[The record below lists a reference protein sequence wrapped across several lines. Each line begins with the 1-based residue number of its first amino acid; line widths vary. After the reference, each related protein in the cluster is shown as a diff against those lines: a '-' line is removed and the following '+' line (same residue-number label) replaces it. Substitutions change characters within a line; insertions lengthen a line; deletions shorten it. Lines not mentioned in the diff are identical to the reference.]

1 MLNFEYKG
9 ISQGKYVEGE
19 IEALNNAEAAHKLK
33 DKKVIITKLKETK
46 KKKVVTKKEKTSF
59 SFGTGI
65 KPQEILIFCKQFA
78 TMLRAGLP
86 VLNTLDML
94 EGQTSRP
101 PMKKVISTIKK
112 DLESG
117 NALSKCFEK
126 HTKIF
131 DTVVVNLIKAGEAS
145 GKLDTFLQKIV
156 TNLEKREKIK
166 SQIKSALFY
175 PGVLFSVAILVTVFM
190 LMNVVPT
197 FVNMY
202 EGMGMADDLPTPTA
216 VIMSM
221 SEFVR
226 SSGGFFLLVFIIS
239 FVFGFKFLIK
249 KNYEVRKNWHRIMM
263 KLPIFGNLIRKSILA
278 KVSLVLGNL
287 NQAGVDLIESIDIA
301 KSVTDNVIVVEAL
314 ERIKKGVFSGE
325 TLADL
330 FNKEK
335 IFPPTF
341 SQLIS
346 VGEQTGSLDEMFG
359 SVALYYE
366 EEFDVAVAN
375 LASLIEPI
383 MIVFMGITI
392 GGLMLA
398 MYAPIFNVGAII
410 GWLLVI
416 LGLIKIIDLFEDN
429 LHNNK
434 NIKTLMRI

>member
-1 MLNFEYKG
+1 MLNFQYKG
-9 ISQGKYVEGE
+9 ISQGKYIEGE

-33 DKKVIITKLKETK
+33 EKKVIITKLKEAK

-59 SFGTGI
+59 TFGTGV
-65 KPQEILIFCKQFA
+65 KAQEILIFCKQFA
-78 TMLRAGLP
+78 TMMRAGLP
-86 VLNTLDML
+86 VLNTLEML
-94 EGQTSRP
+94 EGQTKRP
-101 PMKKVISTIKK
+101 PMKKIIQTIKK

-117 NALSKCFEK
+117 NSLAKCFEK
-126 HTKIF
+126 HPKIF

-145 GKLDTFLQKIV
+145 GKLDVFLQKIV
-156 TNLEKREKIK
+156 INLEKREKIK

-175 PGVLFSVAILVTVFM
+175 PGVLFSVAIMVTVFM

-202 EGMGMADDLPTPTA
+202 ESMGMKDDLPTPTA

-226 SSGGFFLLVFIIS
+226 SSGGLFLLIFIILS
-239 FVFGFKFLIK
+239 VVGFKYLMS
-249 KNYEVRKNWHRIMM
+249 KNYIVKKTWHQIML
-263 KLPIFGNLIRKSILA
+263 KLPIFGNLINKSILA

-301 KSVTDNVIVVEAL
+301 KSVTDNVIVIEAL
-314 ERIKKGVFSGE
+314 ENIKKGVFSGE
-325 TLADL
+325 TLTDL

-335 IFPPTF
+335 IFPATF

-359 SVALYYE
+359 SIAIYYE

-410 GWLLVI
+410 G
-416 LGLIKIIDLFEDN
+416 
-429 LHNNK
+429 
-434 NIKTLMRI
+434 

>member
-46 KKKVVTKKEKTSF
+46 KKKAVTKKEKISF

-86 VLNTLDML
+86 VLNTLEML

-216 VIMSM
+216 VIMTM

-226 SSGGFFLLVFIIS
+226 SSGGFFLLVFIVS

-263 KLPIFGNLIRKSILA
+263 KLPVFGNLIKKSILA

-346 VGEQTGSLDEMFG
+346 VGEQTGSLDEMFS

-410 GWLLVI
+410 G
-416 LGLIKIIDLFEDN
+416 
-429 LHNNK
+429 
-434 NIKTLMRI
+434 

>member
-9 ISQGKYVEGE
+9 ISLGKYVEGE

-33 DKKVIITKLKETK
+33 EQKVIITKLKEAK
-46 KKKVVTKKEKTSF
+46 KKKAVTKKEKKSF
-59 SFGTGI
+59 TFGTGI
-65 KPQEILIFCKQFA
+65 KAQEILIFCKQFA

-86 VLNTLDML
+86 VLNTLEML
-94 EGQTSRP
+94 EGQTTRP
-101 PMKKVISTIKK
+101 PMKKVIQTIKK

-126 HTKIF
+126 HPKIF

-156 TNLEKREKIK
+156 VSLEKREKIK

-202 EGMGMADDLPTPTA
+202 EGMGMGDDLPTPTA

-221 SEFVR
+221 SEFIR
-226 SSGGFFLLVFIIS
+226 SSGGFFLLVFIIL
-239 FVFGFKFLIK
+239 FVVGFKYLVS
-249 KNYEVRKNWHRIMM
+249 KNYNVKKAWHKTML
-263 KLPIFGNLIRKSILA
+263 KLPVFGNLINKSILA

-301 KSVTDNVIVVEAL
+301 KSVTDNVVVVESL
-314 ERIKKGVFSGE
+314 ENIKKGVFSGE
-325 TLADL
+325 TLTDL
-330 FNKEK
+330 FGKEK

-359 SVALYYE
+359 SVAIYYE

-410 GWLLVI
+410 G
-416 LGLIKIIDLFEDN
+416 
-429 LHNNK
+429 
-434 NIKTLMRI
+434 

>member
-33 DKKVIITKLKETK
+33 EQKVIITKLKEAK

-86 VLNTLDML
+86 VLNTLEML
-94 EGQTSRP
+94 DGQTKRL
-101 PMKKVISTIKK
+101 PMKKVIQTIKK

-117 NALSKCFEK
+117 NALSKCFDK
-126 HTKIF
+126 HPKIF

-156 TNLEKREKIK
+156 LNLEKREKIK

-175 PGVLFSVAILVTVFM
+175 PGVLFSVAMLVTVFM

-197 FVNMY
+197 FVDMY
-202 EGMGMADDLPTPTA
+202 EGMGMGDDLPTPTA

-226 SSGGFFLLVFIIS
+226 SSGGLFLLIFIIL
-239 FVFGFKFLIK
+239 FVVGFKFLIN
-249 KNYEVRKNWHRIMM
+249 KNYNIKKGWHQVVL
-263 KLPIFGNLIRKSILA
+263 KLPIFGNLINKSILA

-301 KSVTDNVIVVEAL
+301 KSVTDNVVVIEAL
-314 ERIKKGVFSGE
+314 ENIKKGVFSGE
-325 TLADL
+325 TLTDL

-335 IFPPTF
+335 IFPATF
-341 SQLIS
+341 TQLIS

-359 SVALYYE
+359 SVAIYYE

-398 MYAPIFNVGAII
+398 MYAPIFNVGAVI
-410 GWLLVI
+410 G
-416 LGLIKIIDLFEDN
+416 
-429 LHNNK
+429 
-434 NIKTLMRI
+434 

>member
-9 ISQGKYVEGE
+9 IALGKYVEGE

-33 DKKVIITKLKETK
+33 DKKVIITKLKEAK
-46 KKKVVTKKEKTSF
+46 KKKVVIKKEKTSF

-94 EGQTSRP
+94 EGQTARP

-126 HTKIF
+126 HSKIF

-156 TNLEKREKIK
+156 INLEKREKIK

-226 SSGGFFLLVFIIS
+226 SSGGFFLLMFIIS

-249 KNYEVRKNWHRIMM
+249 KNYEVRKNWHRVIM
-263 KLPIFGNLIRKSILA
+263 KLPIFGNLIQKSILA

-325 TLADL
+325 SLTDL

-335 IFPPTF
+335 IFPTTF
-341 SQLIS
+341 SQLIA

-359 SVALYYE
+359 SIAIYYE

-410 GWLLVI
+410 G
-416 LGLIKIIDLFEDN
+416 
-429 LHNNK
+429 
-434 NIKTLMRI
+434 

>member
-33 DKKVIITKLKETK
+33 DQKVIITKLKEAK
-46 KKKVVTKKEKTSF
+46 KKKLVSKKEKTSF

-65 KPQEILIFCKQFA
+65 KAQEILIFCKQFA

-86 VLNTLDML
+86 VLNTLEML
-94 EGQTSRP
+94 EGQTTRP
-101 PMKKVISTIKK
+101 PMKKVIQTIKK

-126 HTKIF
+126 HPKIF

-156 TNLEKREKIK
+156 ISLEKREKIK

-202 EGMGMADDLPTPTA
+202 EGMGMGDDLPTPTA

-226 SSGGFFLLVFIIS
+226 SSGGLFLLISIIL
-239 FVFGFKFLIK
+239 FVVGFKYLIS
-249 KNYEVRKNWHRIMM
+249 KNYGVKKAWHQIML
-263 KLPIFGNLIRKSILA
+263 KLPVFGNLINKSILA

-301 KSVTDNVIVVEAL
+301 KSVTDNVIVIEAL
-314 ERIKKGVFSGE
+314 ENIKKGVFSGE
-325 TLADL
+325 TLTDL
-330 FNKEK
+330 FAKEK

-359 SVALYYE
+359 SVAIYYE

-410 GWLLVI
+410 G
-416 LGLIKIIDLFEDN
+416 
-429 LHNNK
+429 
-434 NIKTLMRI
+434 

>member
-9 ISQGKYVEGE
+9 IALGKYVEGE

-33 DKKVIITKLKETK
+33 DKKVIITKLKEAK
-46 KKKVVTKKEKTSF
+46 KKKVATKKEKTSF

-101 PMKKVISTIKK
+101 PMKKVIATIKK

-156 TNLEKREKIK
+156 INLEKREKIK

-249 KNYEVRKNWHRIMM
+249 KNYEVRKNWHRVTL
-263 KLPIFGNLIRKSILA
+263 KLPIFGNLIQKSILA

-325 TLADL
+325 SLTDL

-346 VGEQTGSLDEMFG
+346 VGEQTGSLDEMFN
-359 SVALYYE
+359 SIAIYYE

-410 GWLLVI
+410 G
-416 LGLIKIIDLFEDN
+416 
-429 LHNNK
+429 
-434 NIKTLMRI
+434 

>member
-9 ISQGKYVEGE
+9 ISYGKYVEGE

-33 DKKVIITKLKETK
+33 EQKVIITKLKETK
-46 KKKVVTKKEKTSF
+46 KKKAVVKKEKKSF

-65 KPQEILIFCKQFA
+65 KAQEILIFCKQFA

-86 VLNTLDML
+86 VLNTLEML
-94 EGQTSRP
+94 EGQTTRP
-101 PMKKVISTIKK
+101 PMKKVIQTIKK

-126 HTKIF
+126 HPKIF

-156 TNLEKREKIK
+156 VSLEKREKIK

-202 EGMGMADDLPTPTA
+202 EGMGMGDNLPTPTA

-226 SSGGFFLLVFIIS
+226 SSGGLFLLIFIIL
-239 FVFGFKFLIK
+239 FVVGFKYLMT
-249 KNYEVRKNWHRIMM
+249 KNYNVKKAWHKTML
-263 KLPIFGNLIRKSILA
+263 KLPVFGNLINKSILA

-301 KSVTDNVIVVEAL
+301 KSVTDNVVVIEAL
-314 ERIKKGVFSGE
+314 ENIKKGVFSGE
-325 TLADL
+325 TLTDL
-330 FNKEK
+330 FGKEK

-359 SVALYYE
+359 SVAIYYE

-410 GWLLVI
+410 
-416 LGLIKIIDLFEDN
+416 N
-429 LHNNK
+429 
-434 NIKTLMRI
+434 

>member
-9 ISQGKYVEGE
+9 ISYGKYVEGE

-33 DKKVIITKLKETK
+33 EQKVIITKLKETK
-46 KKKVVTKKEKTSF
+46 KKKAIVKKEKKSL
-59 SFGTGI
+59 SFGTGV
-65 KPQEILIFCKQFA
+65 KAQEILIFCKQFA

-86 VLNTLDML
+86 VLNTLEML
-94 EGQTSRP
+94 DGQTKRP
-101 PMKKVISTIKK
+101 GMKKVIQTIKK

-126 HTKIF
+126 HPKVF

-156 TNLEKREKIK
+156 VSLEKREKIK

-190 LMNVVPT
+190 LMKVVPT

-202 EGMGMADDLPTPTA
+202 EGMGMGDDLPTPTA

-221 SEFVR
+221 SEFIR
-226 SSGGFFLLVFIIS
+226 SSGGFFLLIFLIT
-239 FVFGFKFLIK
+239 FVVGFKFLIN
-249 KNYEVRKNWHRIMM
+249 KNYNIKKAWHQILLKM
-263 KLPIFGNLIRKSILA
+263 PVFGNLINKSILA

-301 KSVTDNVIVVEAL
+301 KSVTDNVVVIESL
-314 ERIKKGVFSGE
+314 ENIKKGVFSGE
-325 TLADL
+325 TLTDL
-330 FNKEK
+330 FHKEK

-359 SVALYYE
+359 SVAIYYE
-366 EEFDVAVAN
+366 EEFDVAVGN
-375 LASLIEPI
+375 LSSLIEPI

-410 GWLLVI
+410 
-416 LGLIKIIDLFEDN
+416 N
-429 LHNNK
+429 
-434 NIKTLMRI
+434 

>member
-1 MLNFEYKG
+1 MLNFQYKG

-33 DKKVIITKLKETK
+33 EKKVIITKLKEAK

-59 SFGTGI
+59 TFGTGV
-65 KPQEILIFCKQFA
+65 KAQEILIFCKQFA
-78 TMLRAGLP
+78 TMMRAGLP
-86 VLNTLDML
+86 VLNTLEML
-94 EGQTSRP
+94 EGQTKRP
-101 PMKKVISTIKK
+101 PMKKIIQTIKK

-117 NALSKCFEK
+117 NSLAKCFEK
-126 HTKIF
+126 HPKIF

-156 TNLEKREKIK
+156 INLEKREKIK

-175 PGVLFSVAILVTVFM
+175 PGVLFSVAIMVTVFM

-202 EGMGMADDLPTPTA
+202 ESMGMKDDLPTPTA

-226 SSGGFFLLVFIIS
+226 SSGGLFLLIFIILS
-239 FVFGFKFLIK
+239 VVGFKYLMS
-249 KNYEVRKNWHRIMM
+249 KNYNVKKTWHQIML
-263 KLPIFGNLIRKSILA
+263 KLPIFGNLINKSILA

-301 KSVTDNVIVVEAL
+301 KSVTDNVIVIEAL
-314 ERIKKGVFSGE
+314 ENIKKGVFSGE
-325 TLADL
+325 TLTDL

-335 IFPPTF
+335 IFPATF

-359 SVALYYE
+359 SIAIYYE

-410 GWLLVI
+410 G
-416 LGLIKIIDLFEDN
+416 
-429 LHNNK
+429 
-434 NIKTLMRI
+434 

>member
-9 ISQGKYVEGE
+9 ISLGKYVEGE

-33 DKKVIITKLKETK
+33 EKKVIITKLKEAK
-46 KKKVVTKKEKTSF
+46 KKKVVSKKEKTSF

-86 VLNTLDML
+86 VLNTLEML

-101 PMKKVISTIKK
+101 PMKKVIGTIKK

-156 TNLEKREKIK
+156 INLEKREKIK

-175 PGVLFSVAILVTVFM
+175 PGVLFSVAVLVTVFM

-202 EGMGMADDLPTPTA
+202 EGMGMGDDLPTPTA

-239 FVFGFKFLIK
+239 FVVGFKFLIK
-249 KNYEVRKNWHRIMM
+249 KNYEVRKNWHRVTL
-263 KLPIFGNLIRKSILA
+263 KLPIFGNLIQKSILA

-314 ERIKKGVFSGE
+314 ENIKKGVFSGE
-325 TLADL
+325 TLTDL

-359 SVALYYE
+359 SVAIYYE

-410 GWLLVI
+410 G
-416 LGLIKIIDLFEDN
+416 
-429 LHNNK
+429 
-434 NIKTLMRI
+434 

>member
-9 ISQGKYVEGE
+9 ISYGKYVEGE

-33 DKKVIITKLKETK
+33 EQKVIITKLKEAK
-46 KKKVVTKKEKTSF
+46 KKKAVVKKEKKSF

-65 KPQEILIFCKQFA
+65 KAQEILIFCKQFA

-86 VLNTLDML
+86 VLNTLEML
-94 EGQTSRP
+94 EGQTTRP
-101 PMKKVISTIKK
+101 PMKKVIQTIKT

-126 HTKIF
+126 HPKIF

-156 TNLEKREKIK
+156 VSLEKREKIK

-202 EGMGMADDLPTPTA
+202 EGMGMGDDLPTPTA

-226 SSGGFFLLVFIIS
+226 SSGGLFLLIFIIL
-239 FVFGFKFLIK
+239 FVVGFKYLMT
-249 KNYEVRKNWHRIMM
+249 KNYNLKKAWHKTML
-263 KLPIFGNLIRKSILA
+263 KLPVFGNLINKSILA

-301 KSVTDNVIVVEAL
+301 KSVTDNVVVIEAL
-314 ERIKKGVFSGE
+314 ENIKKGVFSGE
-325 TLADL
+325 TLTDL
-330 FNKEK
+330 FGKEK

-359 SVALYYE
+359 SVAIYYE

-410 GWLLVI
+410 
-416 LGLIKIIDLFEDN
+416 N
-429 LHNNK
+429 
-434 NIKTLMRI
+434 

>member
-9 ISQGKYVEGE
+9 ISLGKYVEGE

-33 DKKVIITKLKETK
+33 EKKVIITKLKEAK
-46 KKKVVTKKEKTSF
+46 KKKAVTKKEKTSI

-86 VLNTLDML
+86 VLNTLEML

-101 PMKKVISTIKK
+101 PMKKVIATIKK

-156 TNLEKREKIK
+156 INLEKREKIK

-175 PGVLFSVAILVTVFM
+175 PGVLFSVAVLVTVFM

-216 VIMSM
+216 VIMAM

-226 SSGGFFLLVFIIS
+226 SSGGFFLLVSIIS
-239 FVFGFKFLIK
+239 FVFGLKFLIR
-249 KNYEVRKNWHRIMM
+249 KNYEVRKNWHRLVM
-263 KLPIFGNLIRKSILA
+263 KLPIFGNLIQKSILA

-314 ERIKKGVFSGE
+314 ENIKKGVFSGE
-325 TLADL
+325 SLTDL

-359 SVALYYE
+359 SIAIYYE

-410 GWLLVI
+410 G
-416 LGLIKIIDLFEDN
+416 
-429 LHNNK
+429 
-434 NIKTLMRI
+434 

>member
-9 ISQGKYVEGE
+9 ISYGKYVEGE

-33 DKKVIITKLKETK
+33 EQKVIITKLKETK
-46 KKKVVTKKEKTSF
+46 KKKAVVKKEKKSF

-65 KPQEILIFCKQFA
+65 KAQEILIFCKQFA

-86 VLNTLDML
+86 VLNTLEML
-94 EGQTSRP
+94 EGQTTRP
-101 PMKKVISTIKK
+101 PMKKVIQTIKK

-126 HTKIF
+126 HPKIF

-156 TNLEKREKIK
+156 VSLEKREKIK

-202 EGMGMADDLPTPTA
+202 EGMGMGDDLPTPTA

-226 SSGGFFLLVFIIS
+226 SSGGLFLLIFIIL
-239 FVFGFKFLIK
+239 FVVGFKYLMT
-249 KNYEVRKNWHRIMM
+249 KNYNVKKAWHKTML
-263 KLPIFGNLIRKSILA
+263 KLPVFGNLINKSILA

-301 KSVTDNVIVVEAL
+301 KSVTDNVVVIEAL
-314 ERIKKGVFSGE
+314 ENIKKGVFSGE
-325 TLADL
+325 TLTDL
-330 FNKEK
+330 FGKEK

-359 SVALYYE
+359 SVAIYYE

-410 GWLLVI
+410 
-416 LGLIKIIDLFEDN
+416 N
-429 LHNNK
+429 
-434 NIKTLMRI
+434 

>member
-9 ISQGKYVEGE
+9 ISYGKYVEGE

-33 DKKVIITKLKETK
+33 EQKVIITKLKETK
-46 KKKVVTKKEKTSF
+46 KKKVTVKKEKKSF
-59 SFGTGI
+59 SFGTGV
-65 KPQEILIFCKQFA
+65 KAQEILIFCKQFA

-86 VLNTLDML
+86 VLNTLEML
-94 EGQTSRP
+94 DGQTKKP
-101 PMKKVISTIKK
+101 GMKKVIQTIKK

-126 HTKIF
+126 HPKVF

-156 TNLEKREKIK
+156 VSLEKREKIK

-190 LMNVVPT
+190 LMKVVPT

-202 EGMGMADDLPTPTA
+202 EGMGMGDDLPTPTA

-221 SEFVR
+221 SEFIR
-226 SSGGFFLLVFIIS
+226 SSGGFFLLIFLIT
-239 FVFGFKFLIK
+239 FVVGFKFLIN
-249 KNYEVRKNWHRIMM
+249 KNYNIKKAWHQTLLKM
-263 KLPIFGNLIRKSILA
+263 PVFGNLINKSILA

-301 KSVTDNVIVVEAL
+301 KSVTDNVVVIESL
-314 ERIKKGVFSGE
+314 ENIKKGVFSGE
-325 TLADL
+325 TLTDL
-330 FNKEK
+330 FHKEK

-359 SVALYYE
+359 SVAIYYE
-366 EEFDVAVAN
+366 EEFDVAVGN
-375 LASLIEPI
+375 LSSLIEPI

-410 GWLLVI
+410 
-416 LGLIKIIDLFEDN
+416 N
-429 LHNNK
+429 
-434 NIKTLMRI
+434 

>member
-1 MLNFEYKG
+1 MLNFQYKG
-9 ISQGKYVEGE
+9 ISLGKYVEGE

-33 DKKVIITKLKETK
+33 EQKVIITKLKEAK

-86 VLNTLDML
+86 VLNTLEML
-94 EGQTSRP
+94 DGQTKRP
-101 PMKKVISTIKK
+101 PMKKVIQTIKK

-117 NALSKCFEK
+117 NALSKCFDK
-126 HTKIF
+126 HPKIF

-156 TNLEKREKIK
+156 LNLEKREKIK

-175 PGVLFSVAILVTVFM
+175 PGILFSVAMLVTVFM

-197 FVNMY
+197 FVDMY
-202 EGMGMADDLPTPTA
+202 ENMGMGDDLPTPTA

-226 SSGGFFLLVFIIS
+226 SSGGLFLLIFIIL
-239 FVFGFKFLIK
+239 FIVGFKYLIS
-249 KNYEVRKNWHRIMM
+249 KNYNVKKAWHQMVL
-263 KLPIFGNLIRKSILA
+263 KLPIFGNLINKSILA

-301 KSVTDNVIVVEAL
+301 KSVTDNVIVIEAL
-314 ERIKKGVFSGE
+314 ENIKKGVFSGE
-325 TLADL
+325 TLTDL

-359 SVALYYE
+359 SVAIYYE

-398 MYAPIFNVGAII
+398 MYAPIFNVGAVI
-410 GWLLVI
+410 G
-416 LGLIKIIDLFEDN
+416 
-429 LHNNK
+429 
-434 NIKTLMRI
+434 

>member
-9 ISQGKYVEGE
+9 ISLGKYVEGE

-33 DKKVIITKLKETK
+33 EQKVIITRLKEAK

-86 VLNTLDML
+86 VLNTLEML
-94 EGQTSRP
+94 AAQTSRP
-101 PMKKVISTIKK
+101 PMKKIIETIKK

-156 TNLEKREKIK
+156 INLEKREKIK

-239 FVFGFKFLIK
+239 FVVGFKFLIK
-249 KNYEVRKNWHRIMM
+249 KNYEVRKNWHRVTL
-263 KLPIFGNLIRKSILA
+263 KLPIFGNLIQKSILA

-314 ERIKKGVFSGE
+314 ENIKKGVFSGE
-325 TLADL
+325 SLTDL

-335 IFPPTF
+335 IFPTTF

-359 SVALYYE
+359 SIAIYYE

-410 GWLLVI
+410 G
-416 LGLIKIIDLFEDN
+416 
-429 LHNNK
+429 
-434 NIKTLMRI
+434 

>member
-9 ISQGKYVEGE
+9 ISLGKYVEGE

-33 DKKVIITKLKETK
+33 EKKVIITKLKEAK

-86 VLNTLDML
+86 VLNTLEML

-101 PMKKVISTIKK
+101 PMKKVIGTIKK

-156 TNLEKREKIK
+156 INLEKREKIK

-175 PGVLFSVAILVTVFM
+175 PGVLFSVAVLVTVFM

-239 FVFGFKFLIK
+239 FVVGFKFLIK
-249 KNYEVRKNWHRIMM
+249 KNYEVRKNWHRVTL
-263 KLPIFGNLIRKSILA
+263 KLPIFGNLIQKSILA

-314 ERIKKGVFSGE
+314 ENIKKGVFSGE
-325 TLADL
+325 SLTDL

-346 VGEQTGSLDEMFG
+346 VGEQTGSLDEMFT
-359 SVALYYE
+359 SIAIYYE

-410 GWLLVI
+410 G
-416 LGLIKIIDLFEDN
+416 
-429 LHNNK
+429 
-434 NIKTLMRI
+434 

>member
-9 ISQGKYVEGE
+9 ISYGKYVEGE

-33 DKKVIITKLKETK
+33 EQKVIITKLKETK
-46 KKKVVTKKEKTSF
+46 KKKAIIKKEKKSF
-59 SFGTGI
+59 SFGTGV
-65 KPQEILIFCKQFA
+65 KAQEILIFCKQFA

-86 VLNTLDML
+86 VLNTLEML
-94 EGQTSRP
+94 DGQTKRP
-101 PMKKVISTIKK
+101 GMKKVIQTIKK

-126 HTKIF
+126 HPKVF

-156 TNLEKREKIK
+156 VSLEKREKIK

-190 LMNVVPT
+190 LMKVVPT

-202 EGMGMADDLPTPTA
+202 EGMGMGDDLPTPTA

-221 SEFVR
+221 SEFIR
-226 SSGGFFLLVFIIS
+226 SSGGFFLLIFLIT
-239 FVFGFKFLIK
+239 FVVGFKFLIN
-249 KNYEVRKNWHRIMM
+249 KNYNIKKAWHQTLLKM
-263 KLPIFGNLIRKSILA
+263 PVFGNLINKSILA

-301 KSVTDNVIVVEAL
+301 KSVTDNVVVIESL
-314 ERIKKGVFSGE
+314 ENIKKGVFSGE
-325 TLADL
+325 TLTDL
-330 FNKEK
+330 FHKEK

-359 SVALYYE
+359 SVAIYYE
-366 EEFDVAVAN
+366 EEFDVAVGN
-375 LASLIEPI
+375 LSSLIEPI

-410 GWLLVI
+410 
-416 LGLIKIIDLFEDN
+416 N
-429 LHNNK
+429 
-434 NIKTLMRI
+434 

>member
-9 ISQGKYVEGE
+9 ISLGKYVEGE

-33 DKKVIITKLKETK
+33 EKKVIITKLKEAK
-46 KKKVVTKKEKTSF
+46 KKKVVSKKEKTPI

-86 VLNTLDML
+86 VLNTLEML

-101 PMKKVISTIKK
+101 PMKKVIATIKK

-156 TNLEKREKIK
+156 INLEKREKIK

-175 PGVLFSVAILVTVFM
+175 PGVLFSVAVLVTVFM

-226 SSGGFFLLVFIIS
+226 SSDGFFLLVFIIS
-239 FVFGFKFLIK
+239 FVVGFKFLIK
-249 KNYEVRKNWHRIMM
+249 KNYEVRKNWHRVTL
-263 KLPIFGNLIRKSILA
+263 KLPIFGNLIQKSILA

-314 ERIKKGVFSGE
+314 ENIKKGVFSGE
-325 TLADL
+325 SLTDL

-346 VGEQTGSLDEMFG
+346 VGEQTGSLDEMFT
-359 SVALYYE
+359 SIAIYYE

-410 GWLLVI
+410 G
-416 LGLIKIIDLFEDN
+416 
-429 LHNNK
+429 
-434 NIKTLMRI
+434 